1 MPVRSRRDDRGGWL
15 GDVIRRGL
23 VLFVLASLIPAC
35 GYQPLEGGAGPQG
48 PQKLHVTGITND
60 SLNPWVLAAV
70 SSAIIRQVR
79 LNTRIR
85 MTDESL
91 ADVTLS
97 GRVLSYQNDPI
108 SFSVQD
114 IGRRYRVRV
123 LLSVTLTRRGTGAV
137 QLKQE
142 ITGEA
147 FYNTGTTAADTRAA
161 EQEATQR
168 AAQDAAR
175 QLVVLLVEEL

>member
-1 MPVRSRRDDRGGWL
+1 VRSRRDDRGGSL
-15 GDVIRRGL
+15 GAGVRRGL
-23 VLFVLASLIPAC
+23 ILFVLAGLIPAC

-48 PQKLHVTGITND
+48 PQKLHVTGVTND
-60 SLNPWVLAAV
+60 SLNPWVQAAMG
-70 SSAIIRQVR
+70 SAIIRQVR

-85 MTDESL
+85 MTDEAL
-91 ADVTLS
+91 ADVILS

-108 SFSVQD
+108 TFSLQD

-123 LLSVTLTRRGTGAV
+123 LLLATLTKRGTGAV

-147 FYNTGTTAADTRAA
+147 YYNTGTTAADTRAA

-175 QLVVLLVEEL
+175 QLVALLVEEL

>member
-1 MPVRSRRDDRGGWL
+1 MRYGL
-15 GDVIRRGL
+15 ALL
-23 VLFVLASLIPAC
+23 VLVGLFPGC

-48 PQKLHVTGITND
+48 PQKLHVAGITND
-60 SLNPWVLAAV
+60 TLNPWVQAAV
-70 SSAIIRQVR
+70 SSAIVRQLR

-85 MTDESL
+85 ITDEPL
-91 ADVTLS
+91 ADVVLA
-97 GRVLSYQNDPI
+97 GKVLSYQNEPI
-108 SFSVQD
+108 TFSVQD

-123 LLSVTLTRRGTGAV
+123 RLLATLTKRGTGAV

-147 FYNTGTTAADTRAA
+147 FYNSGSAASDTRAA

-168 AAQDAAR
+168 AAQDASR
-175 QLVVLLVEEL
+175 QLVALLVEEM

>member
-1 MPVRSRRDDRGGWL
+1 MRC
-15 GDVIRRGL
+15 GL
-23 VLFVLASLIPAC
+23 ALLLLAGLFPGC

-48 PQKLHVTGITND
+48 PQKLHVAGITND
-60 SLNPWVLAAV
+60 TLNPSIQGAV
-70 SSAIIRQVR
+70 SSAIVRQIRF
-79 LNTRIR
+79 NTRIR
-85 MTDESL
+85 MTDEPL
-91 ADVTLS
+91 ADVILA

-108 SFSVQD
+108 TFTVQD

-123 LLSVTLTRRGTGAV
+123 VLLVTLTGRGKDAV
-137 QLKQE
+137 RLKQE

-147 FYNTGTTAADTRAA
+147 YYNTGSTAADTRAA

-175 QLVVLLVEEL
+175 HLGALRGDEW